1 MVEINLNENDDDS
14 KLTHS
19 NEVYL
24 KKNNLVEVSEKMK
37 KLYLNID
44 KSKEINDS
52 LKNELAILK
61 LKLENEQN
69 KKSIWKSLMSI
80 FSSK

>member
-1 MVEINLNENDDDS
+1 
-14 KLTHS
+14 
-19 NEVYL
+19 
-24 KKNNLVEVSEKMK
+24 MK